1 MEITKTIKVP
11 SEWVGGHLTPVILT
25 VTCEIF
31 THESRIV
38 PILKTVTSRGF
49 ELMLVR
55 NEHIW
60 DLHNL
65 IEMEVINE
73 YATIKLN
80 SAESN
85 LYDYAGA

>member
-1 MEITKTIKVP
+1 MQITKTIKVP

-25 VTCEIF
+25 VTCEVF
-31 THESRIV
+31 NEESRIV
-38 PILKTVTSRGF
+38 SILKTVTSRCF

-80 SAESN
+80 AVESN
-85 LYDYAGA
+85 LHDYAE